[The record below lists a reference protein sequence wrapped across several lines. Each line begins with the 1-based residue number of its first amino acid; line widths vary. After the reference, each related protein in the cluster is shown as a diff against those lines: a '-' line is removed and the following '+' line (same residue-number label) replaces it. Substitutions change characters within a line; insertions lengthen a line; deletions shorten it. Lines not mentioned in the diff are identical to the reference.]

1 MAITPITRDEFPQSS
16 NAEAQAVSGLKE
28 GTGIKFPCRW
38 KHGGK
43 VNACALE
50 GGVSMGKLAIMRGE
64 YDNNYS
70 NIGYVQG
77 DWQG

>member
-1 MAITPITRDEFPQSS
+1 MAITPITRDEFPQSL

-43 VNACALE
+43 VNACA
-50 GGVSMGKLAIMRGE
+50 GVGTLRNTAKRYGHTTRFRCKDGTL
-64 YDNNYS
+64 
-70 NIGYVQG
+70 YV
-77 DWQG
+77 WRVA

>member
-43 VNACALE
+43 VNACAGAGTLRNTTKRY
-50 GGVSMGKLAIMRGE
+50 GHTTRFSCRDGTL
-64 YDNNYS
+64 
-70 NIGYVQG
+70 YV
-77 DWQG
+77 WRVA

>member
-1 MAITPITRDEFPQSS
+1 MAITPITRDEFPQSP

-43 VNACALE
+43 VNACA
-50 GGVSMGKLAIMRGE
+50 GGGTLRNTAKRYGHTTRFSCKDGTLYVWRLA
-64 YDNNYS
+64 
-70 NIGYVQG
+70 
-77 DWQG
+77 

>member
-43 VNACALE
+43 VNACAGAGTLRNTTKRY
-50 GGVSMGKLAIMRGE
+50 GHTTRFSCRDGTLYFWRLT
-64 YDNNYS
+64 
-70 NIGYVQG
+70 
-77 DWQG
+77 